1 MKNALLAFFLCFSII
16 KTSGQNSL
24 TLYPAPKGL
33 PAEVVGKNYTV
44 LVNNQE
50 SFVYR
55 TEATGTM
62 DYGSV
67 FPEYTYF
74 DFEGYVDI
82 TVTPN
87 YTVHT
92 AEILPSRAGINATVE
107 DNEISFR
114 ITEPGQYFVKIN
126 GNIINGNTSTKNLYI
141 FANPPEV
148 DVPDEGDPDV
158 VYFAPGTY
166 RNQIYNLE
174 SNKTYYI
181 AGGAFVDGQFV
192 GKNVDN
198 VTIRG
203 RGIICGRYAGNSNW
217 GRAIV
222 FQNSSNIKIEGVNVM
237 HPQYWTVDIY
247 QSNNAHV
254 DNIHTISHGM
264 SSEGIDITACHNV
277 LVENSFFRGHD
288 DILAVKAKDFNNTT
302 PANEEQ
308 SCEDVTFRNVVVWC
322 EASNPMTIG
331 YETTHDIKNIR
342 YEEIDVINMSRPEV
356 WQIEA
361 IMAIEPHNEGNVDS
375 IFYEDIRVDVEVPQN
390 SLFRFS
396 VDGGNGSIS
405 NVFLKDIWVNYEGT
419 LGGLIYGNNKA
430 NVTNINF
437 ENVRNNVGTYLNENN
452 ITTDQQVTNINVSP
466 TEQGTPPKVEVYDFS
481 TEFSGFSDTQGRFNW
496 YYAYETNGIISE
508 LPWNSYEKRWKLGT
522 YCYIGWARTDGD
534 PYYRSFPQMSANMHP
549 EGNNKPVLT
558 WQAPKSGTVLITGK
572 VRQKGTCGDR
582 VDVSIRKNDE
592 EPVWEKTISTS
603 NRDFNDLGVIKIE
616 VNENDKVRFVV
627 DKRAN
632 QDCDN
637 TELVPVITLYTDD
650 NYVETANLSVF
661 PQSLT
666 FEDDK
671 SFDIL
676 NAIITPSNASVPKI
690 IWTSSNEEVATV
702 NEFGEVTATGNG
714 QCSISASVNDGTN
727 ERTAYCTVTVDR
739 FSTGLNQPI
748 QINNNFV
755 LLYPNPATNS
765 LTVKT
770 IDSTKK
776 ITHIGIF
783 DIAGNQVLI
792 KDFGK
797 FNSNSVVIDIS
808 SLPMGIYLCKLNS
821 TSSTAYLKFVKS

>member
-1 MKNALLAFFLCFSII
+1 
-16 KTSGQNSL
+16 
-24 TLYPAPKGL
+24 
-33 PAEVVGKNYTV
+33 
-44 LVNNQE
+44 
-50 SFVYR
+50 
-55 TEATGTM
+55 
-62 DYGSV
+62 
-67 FPEYTYF
+67 
-74 DFEGYVDI
+74 
-82 TVTPN
+82 
-87 YTVHT
+87 
-92 AEILPSRAGINATVE
+92 
-107 DNEISFR
+107 
-114 ITEPGQYFVKIN
+114 
-126 GNIINGNTSTKNLYI
+126 
-141 FANPPEV
+141 
-148 DVPDEGDPDV
+148 
-158 VYFAPGTY
+158 
-166 RNQIYNLE
+166 
-174 SNKTYYI
+174 
-181 AGGAFVDGQFV
+181 
-192 GKNVDN
+192 
-198 VTIRG
+198 
-203 RGIICGRYAGNSNW
+203 
-217 GRAIV
+217 
-222 FQNSSNIKIEGVNVM
+222 
-237 HPQYWTVDIY
+237 
-247 QSNNAHV
+247 
-254 DNIHTISHGM
+254 
-264 SSEGIDITACHNV
+264 
-277 LVENSFFRGHD
+277 
-288 DILAVKAKDFNNTT
+288 
-302 PANEEQ
+302 
-308 SCEDVTFRNVVVWC
+308 
-322 EASNPMTIG
+322 
-331 YETTHDIKNIR
+331 
-342 YEEIDVINMSRPEV
+342 
-356 WQIEA
+356 
-361 IMAIEPHNEGNVDS
+361 
-375 IFYEDIRVDVEVPQN
+375 
-390 SLFRFS
+390 
-396 VDGGNGSIS
+396 
-405 NVFLKDIWVNYEGT
+405 
-419 LGGLIYGNNKA
+419 
-430 NVTNINF
+430 
-437 ENVRNNVGTYLNENN
+437 
-452 ITTDQQVTNINVSP
+452 
-466 TEQGTPPKVEVYDFS
+466 
-481 TEFSGFSDTQGRFNW
+481 
-496 YYAYETNGIISE
+496 
-508 LPWNSYEKRWKLGT
+508 
-522 YCYIGWARTDGD
+522 
-534 PYYRSFPQMSANMHP
+534 MSANMHP